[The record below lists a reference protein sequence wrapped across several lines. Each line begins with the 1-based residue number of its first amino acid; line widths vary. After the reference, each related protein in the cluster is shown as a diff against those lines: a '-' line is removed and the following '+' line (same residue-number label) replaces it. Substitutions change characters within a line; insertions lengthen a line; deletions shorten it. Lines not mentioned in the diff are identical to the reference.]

1 MNTGPNDSRNIQQAR
16 ARRFEGLAMINSIWP
31 RRWGPVRLQPHQR
44 PFTRPLCM
52 CFPPPVLPCSR
63 ETGFYEQITLVQGL
77 SLFFFDSIFGSVE
90 GVTHLFSAVFL
101 FAL

>member
-1 MNTGPNDSRNIQQAR
+1 MYVLSRSR
-16 ARRFEGLAMINSIWP
+16 A
-31 RRWGPVRLQPHQR
+31 PVKR
-44 PFTRPLCM
+44 
-52 CFPPPVLPCSR
+52 V
-63 ETGFYEQITLVQGL
+63 EQITLVQGL

>member
-1 MNTGPNDSRNIQQAR
+1 
-16 ARRFEGLAMINSIWP
+16 MINSLGLTVGVQFGYSLI
-31 RRWGPVRLQPHQR
+31 RDHSHGLYV
-44 PFTRPLCM
+44 CA
-52 CFPPPVLPCSR
+52 FPLPCSR